1 GRAAGGVAHSAG
13 VAKTPAHARPH
24 TRVSPD
30 LSLCTR
36 YEGGTGIK
44 TWIRI
49 RIWACTVPNPTS
61 DPRCRHGGRPARSGI
76 MRCRSR
82 AAGGELTCGA
92 MRWIRIRIWARTVP
106 NPTSDPRCTHEGRG
120 RVQRWG
126 TDLRGDEVDPD
137 SDLGSYG
144 AKSDF

>member
-82 AAGGELTCGA
+82 AAGGELACAAATGSRLGVWAGTGA
-92 MRWIRIRIWARTVP
+92 SKAGETREQHA
-106 NPTSDPRCTHEGRG
+106 GRG
-120 RVQRWG
+120 RVAR
-126 TDLRGDEVDPD
+126 
-137 SDLGSYG
+137 LGSWTG
-144 AKSDF
+144 R